1 MTYRVGWSFSVGLSI
16 RMMPFK
22 LHVAIWA
29 IVNMEILTSAALNT
43 ILRVFRIKH
52 FSQHFCV
59 LIIPFNALLA
69 GAGTTEAPYKM
80 TKAKKSV

>member
-1 MTYRVGWSFSVGLSI
+1 
-16 RMMPFK
+16 MPFK

-52 FSQHFCV
+52 YNII